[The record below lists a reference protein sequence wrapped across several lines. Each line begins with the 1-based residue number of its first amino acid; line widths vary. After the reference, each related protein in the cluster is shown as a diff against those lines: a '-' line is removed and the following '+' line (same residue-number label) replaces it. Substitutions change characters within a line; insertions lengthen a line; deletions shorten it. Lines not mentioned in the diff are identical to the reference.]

1 MATTADMRNGMCI
14 ELNNDVYKVVEFL
27 RFQMGRGGAFVRT
40 KLKSTT
46 TGKVIEHTFQSGH
59 SIEEVRIERR
69 PFQFL
74 YSDDTGYV
82 LMDNENFEQISVT
95 AAMITAPQ
103 FLREGDGVDVLFH
116 SQKEIP
122 LSVEMTSSVTL
133 EITYCEPGMKGD
145 TATNTL
151 KPATVS
157 TGAEVRVPLFCNTGD
172 LIKIDTESGA
182 YMERVKK

>member
-1 MATTADMRNGMCI
+1 MATTADFRNGMCI
-14 ELNNDVYKVVEFL
+14 ELNNDVYKVIEFL

-46 TGKVIEHTFQSGH
+46 TGKTIEHTFQSGH
-59 SIEEVRIERR
+59 SIDEVRIERR

-95 AAMITAPQ
+95 DAMITAPQ
-103 FLREGDGVDVLFH
+103 FLREGDTVDVLFH
-116 SQKEIP
+116 AQKEIP
-122 LSVEMTSSVTL
+122 LTVEMAGSVIM

-172 LIKIDTESGA
+172 MIKIDTETGA